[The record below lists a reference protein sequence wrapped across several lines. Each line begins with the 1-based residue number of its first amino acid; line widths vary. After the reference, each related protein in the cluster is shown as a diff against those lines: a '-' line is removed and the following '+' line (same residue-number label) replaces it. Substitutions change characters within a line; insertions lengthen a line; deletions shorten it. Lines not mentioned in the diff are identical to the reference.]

1 MISAPAFCLLLGI
14 AIGII
19 LLIRLCVSMSRKM
32 NDEHRKIEKE
42 TGRPWW
48 DQKEEDM
55 KCPRC
60 GSNGLDELS
69 RIVNKHSGISITKGI
84 AGGPR
89 FGKLGAIGGEL
100 LGSEK
105 PEYEKYYR
113 CRDCGHEWK

>member
-1 MISAPAFCLLLGI
+1 
-14 AIGII
+14 
-19 LLIRLCVSMSRKM
+19 M
-32 NDEHRKIEKE
+32 NDEHRKIEKA

-84 AGGPR
+84 AGGLL
-89 FGKLGAIGGEL
+89 FGKLGAIGGAL
-100 LGSEK
+100 LGSDK